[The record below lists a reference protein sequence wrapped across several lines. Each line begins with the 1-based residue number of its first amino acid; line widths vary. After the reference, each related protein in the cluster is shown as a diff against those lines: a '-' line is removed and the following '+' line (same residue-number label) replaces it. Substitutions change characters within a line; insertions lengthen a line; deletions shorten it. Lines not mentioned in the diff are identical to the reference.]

1 MSDIKSLQR
10 MLVVQSLYQLSINKT
25 EKVNNLESFFIEVIE
40 ASNLNKLKE
49 KSNLNFAISIFN
61 GVSKNLD
68 AINLDIS
75 EALGVSHNLNKMEN
89 LSKSIFHAAVFELNY
104 GPKISKKIVIKE
116 YLQITD
122 SFYSGK
128 EAGLVNGVLDN
139 IKKNHNMPSFS

>member
-1 MSDIKSLQR
+1 MTDIKSLQR

-75 EALGVSHNLNKMEN
+75 EALGVSHNFNKMEN
-89 LSKSIFHAAVFELNY
+89 LLKSIFHAAVFELNY

-139 IKKNHNMPSFS
+139 IKKNHNMPSYN

>member
-1 MSDIKSLQR
+1 MTDIKSLQR
-10 MLVVQSLYQLSINKT
+10 MLVVQSLYQLSINKI

-75 EALGVSHNLNKMEN
+75 EALGASHNFNKMEN
-89 LSKSIFHAAVFELNY
+89 LLRSIFHAAVFELNY
-104 GPKISKKIVIKE
+104 GRKIPKKVVIKE

-122 SFYSGK
+122 SFYSDK

-139 IKKNHNMPSFS
+139 IKKNHNVPSFN